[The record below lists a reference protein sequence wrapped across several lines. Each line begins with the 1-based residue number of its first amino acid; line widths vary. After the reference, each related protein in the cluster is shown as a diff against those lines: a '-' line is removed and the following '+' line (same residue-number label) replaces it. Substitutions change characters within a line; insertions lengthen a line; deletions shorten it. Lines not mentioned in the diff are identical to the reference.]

1 MVIDSSAL
9 IALLLGEPESTN
21 FVTSIAASTTRLTSA
36 SSYLETAIVMLNR
49 SGPDAPEKV
58 DRLLADLSI
67 DIFPFTQDQAVLAIA
82 ATAIFFAAASWL
94 PVAEAPSHPPDCL
107 ALFAGDSGRLGNHA
121 GAARNRPRTPT
132 ATPARATRR
141 GRRD

>member
-9 IALLLGEPESTN
+9 IALLLGEPESTD

-67 DIFPFTQDQAVLAIA
+67 DIFLFTQDQAVLAIA
-82 ATAIFFAAASWL
+82 AYGRYGRGGLHPAGLNFGDCFTYALAKLTGEPVLFKGSDSSRTDLVSAVAIS
-94 PVAEAPSHPPDCL
+94 
-107 ALFAGDSGRLGNHA
+107 
-121 GAARNRPRTPT
+121 
-132 ATPARATRR
+132 
-141 GRRD
+141 

>member
-82 ATAIFFAAASWL
+82 AYGRYGRGG
-94 PVAEAPSHPPDCL
+94 SHPAGLNFGDCFTYAL
-107 ALFAGDSGRLGNHA
+107 AKLTGEPVLFKGSDFS
-121 GAARNRPRTPT
+121 RTDLVS
-132 ATPARATRR
+132 AVAIS
-141 GRRD
+141 

>member
-9 IALLLGEPESTN
+9 IALLLGEPESTE

-36 SSYLETAIVMLNR
+36 SSYLETAIVMINR

-67 DIFPFTQDQAVLAIA
+67 DIFPFTRDQAVLAIA
-82 ATAIFFAAASWL
+82 AY
-94 PVAEAPSHPPDCL
+94 
-107 ALFAGDSGRLGNHA
+107 GRYG
-121 GAARNRPRTPT
+121 
-132 ATPARATRR
+132 R
-141 GRRD
+141 GRGHRAGLNFGDCFTYALAKLTEEPVLFKGSDFSRTDLVSAVAIS

>member
-82 ATAIFFAAASWL
+82 AYGRYGRGSGHPAGLNFGDCFTYALAKLTGEPVLFKGSDFSRTDLVSAVAIS
-94 PVAEAPSHPPDCL
+94 
-107 ALFAGDSGRLGNHA
+107 
-121 GAARNRPRTPT
+121 
-132 ATPARATRR
+132 
-141 GRRD
+141 

>member
-9 IALLLGEPESTN
+9 IALLLGELESTN

-67 DIFPFTQDQAVLAIA
+67 NIFPFTQDQAVLAIA
-82 ATAIFFAAASWL
+82 AYGRYGRGGRHPAGLNFGDCFTYALAKLTVETVLFKSSDFSRTDLVSAVAIS
-94 PVAEAPSHPPDCL
+94 
-107 ALFAGDSGRLGNHA
+107 
-121 GAARNRPRTPT
+121 
-132 ATPARATRR
+132 
-141 GRRD
+141 

>member
-21 FVTSIAASTTRLTSA
+21 FVTSIAASTTRLTLA

-82 ATAIFFAAASWL
+82 AYGRYGRGG
-94 PVAEAPSHPPDCL
+94 SHPAGLNFGDCFTYAL
-107 ALFAGDSGRLGNHA
+107 AKLTGEPVLFKGSDFS
-121 GAARNRPRTPT
+121 RTDLVS
-132 ATPARATRR
+132 AVAIS
-141 GRRD
+141 

>member
-9 IALLLGEPESTN
+9 IALLLGEPESTE

-36 SSYLETAIVMLNR
+36 SSYLETAIVMINR

-67 DIFPFTQDQAVLAIA
+67 DIFPFTQDQAVLAI
-82 ATAIFFAAASWL
+82 TAYGRYGRGSGHPAGLNFGDCFTYALAKL
-94 PVAEAPSHPPDCL
+94 TEEPV
-107 ALFAGDSGRLGNHA
+107 LFKGSDFS
-121 GAARNRPRTPT
+121 RTDLVS
-132 ATPARATRR
+132 AVAIS
-141 GRRD
+141 